1 MEKGSYMPIIEFN
14 RAAVRAPD
22 LDEASKRLLLRV
34 KTTLDGRT
42 YAGAIRALDY
52 FLRFVQSDSQHY
64 QKWANLAFI
73 PFATAPLVSYAS
85 HASTPLAQE
94 LIEQTRNAGFNPW
107 ECIFVEGCIKAARDH
122 EWTQALKLFEA
133 AEKGSQR
140 ESIYYW
146 WHTALLASM
155 GKIHDSIE
163 ILDAAVRH
171 FSRRNIAT
179 RTDLAMLQIM
189 DERYEDAEETLSS
202 TLDFVSPGNPL
213 VACSF
218 AVLYEAQ
225 NRLNDAY
232 VASNDWTD
240 RIRAIPD
247 PKNISYNDI
256 IRVDWHS
263 YLSGMLALV
272 LGRSGATDYAR
283 DWLDTI
289 LERKAKNR
297 VQPSVEIGIGLIGVN
312 STTRFRG

>member
-1 MEKGSYMPIIEFN
+1 MY
-14 RAAVRAPD
+14 
-22 LDEASKRLLLRV
+22 
-34 KTTLDGRT
+34 
-42 YAGAIRALDY
+42 
-52 FLRFVQSDSQHY
+52 
-64 QKWANLAFI
+64 
-73 PFATAPLVSYAS
+73 
-85 HASTPLAQE
+85 
-94 LIEQTRNAGFNPW
+94 
-107 ECIFVEGCIKAARDH
+107 
-122 EWTQALKLFEA
+122 
-133 AEKGSQR
+133 
-140 ESIYYW
+140 
-146 WHTALLASM
+146 
-155 GKIHDSIE
+155 
-163 ILDAAVRH
+163 
-171 FSRRNIAT
+171 
-179 RTDLAMLQIM
+179 
-189 DERYEDAEETLSS
+189 ERYEDAEETLSS

-247 PKNISYNDI
+247 PKNISYNEI

-312 STTRFRG
+312 QFDDAVSWLTKAALEENDPMAMWFHIFPPLRHLRGHKGFEELLGRLNLPVHGER